1 MNIAIWVV
9 QILLALA
16 FLGAGLLKLT
26 QPIDKAQ
33 GKMEWVK
40 RIHPNGVQAI
50 GVLEVLG
57 AVGLILP
64 MLTGILPWLT
74 PLAAGGLVLV
84 IIGAKITQPS
94 FKENTG
100 VEPPASPFVFCLI
113 VIYGRLVLVPIV

>member
-74 PLAAGGLVLV
+74 PLAAGGLLLAM
-84 IIGAKITQPS
+84 IGAMITQPS
-94 FKENTG
+94 FYGYPG
-100 VEPPASPFVFCLI
+100 VDPRAGPLGLCPILFSCML
-113 VIYGRLVLVPIV
+113 RTVPIC

>member
-74 PLAAGGLVLV
+74 PLAAGGLLLTM
-84 IIGAKITQPS
+84 IGAMITHAS
-94 FKENTG
+94 FKDYPG
-100 VEPPASPFVFCLI
+100 MAPSAVLLVLCLI
-113 VIYGRLVLVPIV
+113 VIYGRLVLVPIA

>member
-74 PLAAGGLVLV
+74 PLAAGGVVLDL
-84 IIGAKITQPS
+84 IRRKNTPPS
-94 FKENTG
+94 FYEYSRRG
-100 VEPPASPFVFCLI
+100 P
-113 VIYGRLVLVPIV
+113 